1 MYGKWGQ
8 CNDMLNNFLFFYF
21 FTLGWQIVMYYGN
34 YSMRDIYRLSFQY
47 VRIKDAFLSYR
58 CSSSPEPNS
67 DTLMSTNSGRFR
79 GELFPSLQLSLKSAT
94 LTVHTL

>member
-1 MYGKWGQ
+1 
-8 CNDMLNNFLFFYF
+8 MLNNFLFFIF
-21 FTLGWQIVMYYGN
+21 LLLGGKLLHTMVTILCVN
-34 YSMRDIYRLSFQY
+34 IYSMRDIYRLLFQY
-47 VRIKDAFLSYR
+47 FRIKDAFLSYC